1 MKNTNK
7 ISIIGSG
14 NVGHH
19 LAKELS
25 KVGVEVTHISGHNA
39 QSDLELANVI
49 GAGICT
55 IENLPKNQLAIV
67 CVRDEAIGEILNQ
80 LDESIPAAYTSG
92 SIQINNLPERKD
104 LGVFYP
110 LQTFTKDRELKISEV
125 PFFIEATNTDFSN
138 RLIKLASTISDNVNL
153 ASSAERKNMHVAA
166 VMVNNFTNHILHQ
179 AKTYSDEHNI
189 DFNHLLPLLNET
201 VNKLKSDTPFDAQTG
216 PARRGDQQTI
226 EDHIKSLEG
235 SSKEIY
241 KLISDSIKRTYP
253 KNDEL

>member
-1 MKNTNK
+1 MQNANN

-25 KVGVEVTHISGHNA
+25 KVGVSVTHISGHNTK
-39 QSDLELANVI
+39 SDSGLANEI
-49 GAGICT
+49 GAEVCE
-55 IENLPKNQLAIV
+55 IEKLPKDQLVLI
-67 CVRDEAIGEILNQ
+67 CVRDEAINEVLEQ
-80 LDESIPAAYTSG
+80 LDNSIPAAYTSG
-92 SIQINNLPERKD
+92 SIQLNDLPERTD

-110 LQTFTKDRELKISEV
+110 LQTFTKGRELNISQV

-138 RLIKLASTISDNVNL
+138 RLMKLASEISENVNL
-153 ASSAERKNMHVAA
+153 ASSTERKNMHVAA
-166 VMVNNFTNHILHQ
+166 VMVNNFTNHILHE

-189 DFNHLLPLLNET
+189 DFKHFLPLLNET
-201 VNKLKSDTPFDAQTG
+201 VNKLKSDTPYDAQTG

-226 EDHIKSLEG
+226 EDHLNSLEG
-235 SSKEIY
+235 LSKEIY

>member
-1 MKNTNK
+1 MQNANK

-19 LAKELS
+19 LAKKLS
-25 KVGVEVTHISGHNA
+25 KVGVEVTHVSGHNSK
-39 QSDLELANVI
+39 SDLKLANEI
-49 GAGICT
+49 GAVVCT
-55 IENLPKNQLAIV
+55 IENLPKDQLAIV
-67 CVRDEAIGEILNQ
+67 CVRDEAIGEVLAQ
-80 LDESIPAAYTSG
+80 LDDSIPAAYTSG

-110 LQTFTKDRELKISEV
+110 LQTFTKGSELKISEV

-138 RLIKLASTISDNVNL
+138 RLMKLASTISDNVNL

-189 DFNHLLPLLNET
+189 DFKHFLPLLNET

-226 EDHIKSLEG
+226 EDHLNSLEG
-235 SSKEIY
+235 SSQEIY
-241 KLISDSIKRTYP
+241 KIISDSIKRTYP
-253 KNDEL
+253 KNGEL